1 MKPTRTLSLS
11 FFVLHRTCVSVHKLV
26 ACTPYLGGVADRG
39 GHRQVVVGGGH
50 LHNDYLF
57 SGMRQK
63 TARQRSNREHR
74 KLISMWFR
82 LRQRARRLGR
92 HRRWESGHGKQ
103 HVRAGSKKFFLF
115 PDCLHTLSLC
125 LCTSACVCPP
135 IHLESCDSTRVV
147 MHSVKSSAI
156 NSRTVLGFPVKYC
169 RSPVMFKESAY
180 LCSVMFYVLWVLR
193 VL

>member
-1 MKPTRTLSLS
+1 MKQTKTLSLS
-11 FFVLHRTCVSVHKLV
+11 FLVLHQSCVSVHELV
-26 ACTPYLGGVADRG
+26 ACTQLLTGEDTDKLLLVVVTYTMIIYSVGCVRKQPVRDQTESTESWLACGLDWDRG
-39 GHRQVVVGGGH
+39 R
-50 LHNDYLF
+50 D
-57 SGMRQK
+57 
-63 TARQRSNREHR
+63 AR
-74 KLISMWFR
+74 
-82 LRQRARRLGR
+82 GR

-125 LCTSACVCPP
+125 LCTSACVRPP

-147 MHSVKSSAI
+147 MHSVKSPAI